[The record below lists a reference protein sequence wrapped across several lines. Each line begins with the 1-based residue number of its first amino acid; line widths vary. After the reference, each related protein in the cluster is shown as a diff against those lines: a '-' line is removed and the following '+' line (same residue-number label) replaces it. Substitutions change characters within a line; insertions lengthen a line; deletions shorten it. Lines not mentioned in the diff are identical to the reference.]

1 MRYIKYSK
9 DKKHLNEIVS
19 EDERF
24 KKMDLKTARVIS
36 KITGIKY
43 KVEKGDESVSM
54 CQALEELREDAR
66 IEGRAEGRAEGRVEE
81 RVVGIKALIKVAQ
94 EYSMP
99 GKQLIEKLQESF
111 NLSEEEA
118 EHYVNMYTE
127 H

>member
-1 MRYIKYSK
+1 
-9 DKKHLNEIVS
+9 
-19 EDERF
+19 
-24 KKMDLKTARVIS
+24 MDLKTARVIS

-66 IEGRAEGRAEGRVEE
+66 IEGRAEE